1 MLLSNILNDNT
12 YNIIIIIKNL
22 FLPVFWHIVLV
33 FW

>member
-1 MLLSNILNDNT
+1 MLSNILN
-12 YNIIIIIKNL
+12 YNKYIIIIIIKNM

>member
-12 YNIIIIIKNL
+12 YNIIIIKNL